1 MAKKEST
8 KVKFP
13 KAAAKGGKGIANNK
27 KQKIAAE
34 PVTTTANGDE
44 NEDEWED
51 EESEVQIAES
61 KANNRKARRADK
73 QKPKTVKPKPGRAAP
88 TQDEDDED
96 EEDSEEDESFQV
108 DLARLDD
115 TDSDSEISDNN
126 NEDQEEE
133 EKDGEEN
140 SDEDED
146 DEEEDLDL
154 DDISVA
160 SEDEENIAASARV
173 RQTINNKDGLLA
185 SLKRFAL
192 DTSSKVPFAY
202 HQAVVSKKVTEES
215 IPSVDDDIVREL
227 AFMNQALEA
236 ARTARTLLRKE
247 NVPFTRPNDYFAEM
261 LRSDEIMDKVKG
273 KLIEDATAKKASA
286 EARKQRELK
295 KFGKQV
301 QVAKQQERAKQK
313 REALDKI
320 NLLKRSTFFF
330 SPLTSSLLFF
340 PSRLFPL
347 LTFPRQTERQ
357 ENGGIAGAN
366 EEDIFDVAV
375 ENELKS
381 AGNSKKRSFGGP
393 EGGRS
398 GPNAKRQKKDAKY
411 GHGGKK
417 KYSKSGDAISSGDLS
432 GFNAKKMK
440 SGGGGGGKPV
450 KSRLGKSRRKAMA
463 GKR

>member
-1 MAKKEST
+1 MAKKESA
-8 KVKFP
+8 KVKSP
-13 KAAAKGGKGIANNK
+13 KAAVKGGKVVAEK
-27 KQKIAAE
+27 KQKAAPAAE
-34 PVTTTANGDE
+34 PVTATANGDE

-51 EESEVQIAES
+51 EESEMQVAEP

-73 QKPKTVKPKPGRAAP
+73 QKPKTVKPKPGATAAAP
-88 TQDEDDED
+88 AQDEDDED
-96 EEDSEEDESFQV
+96 EDSEEEDESFQV

-115 TDSDSEISDNN
+115 TDSDSEISDNDN
-126 NEDQEEE
+126 DEDQDDEKNGDA
-133 EKDGEEN
+133 KDG
-140 SDEDED
+140 SDEDE

-154 DDISVA
+154 DDISIA

-202 HQAVVSKKVTEES
+202 HQSVVSKKVTEES

-320 NLLKRSTFFF
+320 NLLKRK
-330 SPLTSSLLFF
+330 
-340 PSRLFPL
+340 
-347 LTFPRQTERQ
+347 RQ
-357 ENGGIAGAN
+357 ENGGVAGAN

-381 AGNSKKRSFGGP
+381 AGNSKKRSFGGS

-417 KYSKSGDAISSGDLS
+417 KYSKSGDAMSSGDLS

-440 SGGGGGGKPV
+440 SGGGGGGGKPV
-450 KSRLGKSRRKAMA
+450 KSRLGKSRRKALA